1 MSGSSGYG
9 VRVARHAGKFGA
21 DIVRDP
27 SRLLVP
33 NRQTGSS
40 LRHIFGGLSG
50 AGLVRS
56 RIALEVRLGDLSP
69 GERLTDAGVISQA
82 LDVSEI
88 TVRRAL
94 ETMGQ
99 DGLLERRRGRAG
111 GTFIAQRWDA
121 AAATVQDDQQAAQL
135 VDYQTVLECGLVA
148 ISCAELDPDDLAP
161 LRECVQSAEAGVDA
175 DSLALADAHFHLA
188 LATVLGDWRARE
200 RQADLLGMLCLLL
213 ARPPLE
219 VARQQN
225 HAHARLLAG
234 LESRSVQ
241 VAVGA
246 IRLHAGYWPATDRSQ
261 PLAAVQG

>member
-1 MSGSSGYG
+1 VPGSAGYG

-27 SRLLVP
+27 SRLLLP

-69 GERLTDAGVISQA
+69 GERLIDAGVISQA

-121 AAATVQDDQQAAQL
+121 AAAAAQDGQQAAQL

-148 ISCAELDPDDLAP
+148 ISCEELDPDDLAP
-161 LRECVQSAEAGVDA
+161 LRESVRSAEAAADA

-241 VAVGA
+241 VAVEA
-246 IRLHAGYWPATDRSQ
+246 IKLHAGYWPAKDRS
-261 PLAAVQG
+261 